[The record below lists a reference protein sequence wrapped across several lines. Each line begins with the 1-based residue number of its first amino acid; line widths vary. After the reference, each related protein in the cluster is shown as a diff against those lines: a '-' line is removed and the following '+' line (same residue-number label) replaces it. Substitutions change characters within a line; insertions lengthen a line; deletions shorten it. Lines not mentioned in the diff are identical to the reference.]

1 MARLLENKV
10 IQVTGGGSGI
20 GRATSLLLA
29 REGAKVTIADYVA
42 ESAERT
48 IKMIQESGGEASCF
62 ATDVSPGKLK
72 R

>member
-42 ESAERT
+42 ESAERM
-48 IKMIQESGGEASCF
+48 IKMSRSPVARQAVSRRMYRRAS
-62 ATDVSPGKLK
+62 
-72 R
+72 